1 MDLAKPHASSAN
13 PYNTPWLT
21 MWAISGIAWFL
32 LALVVTGYYSSME
45 LSSRLQLMGFGG
57 FLMRLYLSFLPFA
70 LLSPPA
76 FALCQRIYLVGNT
89 RLHWL
94 LAHIGLCLVWFVLTN
109 SLSAPMDLAFW
120 RGPEAVFLD
129 VFVHIRLNQVL
140 VITVS
145 FWVIAVAAT
154 LSMALRERH
163 QREAAVARL
172 QAQLNQSRL
181 QHLRD
186 QLHPHFLFNS
196 LNTAV
201 SLIRTGATERA
212 EDMLLA
218 LAELMDQAL
227 WPDLPLMRAL
237 SDELAQAE
245 KILEIASLRF
255 GDKLKVVV
263 EVPADCWSVPV
274 PTLLLQ
280 PLLEN
285 AVTHGVAARIEAAE
299 IALKAHRADKRLHL
313 QLTNNLPEQ
322 EEPNQGHGLGL
333 SLTQTRLTEI
343 YGTEASLAF
352 GKEHGR
358 FVVRLSL
365 PTEVPP

>member
-1 MDLAKPHASSAN
+1 M
-13 PYNTPWLT
+13 PWIGR
-21 MWAISGIAWFL
+21 WAISGIAWFL
-32 LALVVTGYYSSME
+32 LALVVTGYYSSMA
-45 LSSRLQLMGFGG
+45 LSSRLHLMGFGG
-57 FLMRLYLSFLPFA
+57 FLWRLCLSFLPFA

-76 FALCQRIYLVGNT
+76 FALCQRIYLAGNT

-94 LAHIGLCLVWFVLTN
+94 LAHSGLCLVWFVLTN

-120 RGPEAVFLD
+120 RGPEAGFLD
-129 VFVHIRLNQVL
+129 VFVHIRLNQIL
-140 VITVS
+140 VITIS

-154 LSMALRERH
+154 LSTALGERH

-181 QHLRD
+181 QQLRD
-186 QLHPHFLFNS
+186 KLHPHFLFNS

-201 SLIRTGATERA
+201 SLIRTGESARA

-227 WPDLPLMRAL
+227 RPDLPLMRPL
-237 SDELAQAE
+237 VDELAQAE

-255 GDKLKVVV
+255 GDKLRVVV
-263 EVPADCWSVPV
+263 EVPADCWPIPV

-285 AVTHGVAARIEAAE
+285 AVTHGVAPRIAAAE
-299 IALKAHRADKRLHL
+299 ITLKAHRADQRLHL
-313 QLTNNLPEQ
+313 QLANHLAER
-322 EEPNQGHGLGL
+322 EEPSQGHGLGL
-333 SLTQTRLTEI
+333 SLTQTRLAEI
-343 YGTEASLAF
+343 YGESASLSF
-352 GKEHGR
+352 GKAQGR
-358 FVVRLSL
+358 FVVSLSL

>member
-1 MDLAKPHASSAN
+1 
-13 PYNTPWLT
+13 
-21 MWAISGIAWFL
+21 MWAISGTAWFL
-32 LALVVTGYYSSME
+32 LALLVTGYYSSME

-57 FLMRLYLSFLPFA
+57 FLLRLCLSFLPFA

-76 FALCQRIYLVGNT
+76 FVLCKRIYLKGNT
-89 RLHWL
+89 RLQWV
-94 LAHIGLCLVWFVLTN
+94 LAHSGLCLFWFVLTN

-140 VITVS
+140 IITVS

-154 LSMALRERH
+154 LSTALRERQ
-163 QREAAVARL
+163 QRDAAVVRL

-186 QLHPHFLFNS
+186 KLHPHFLFNS

-201 SLIRTGATERA
+201 SLIRTGDTARA

-227 WPDLPLMRAL
+227 RPDLPLMRPL
-237 SDELAQAE
+237 LDELAQAE

-263 EVPADCWSVPV
+263 EVPADCWPIPV

-285 AVTHGVAARIEAAE
+285 AVTHGVAPRIEAAE
-299 IALKAHRADKRLHL
+299 IALQAHRADKWLHL
-313 QLTNNLPEQ
+313 RLSNHLPER
-322 EEPNQGHGLGL
+322 EEASQGHGLGL

-343 YGTEASLAF
+343 YGAGAALTF
-352 GKEHGR
+352 GKEQGR